1 MRELMKVHHLD
12 HSFAPFTSALT
23 KQAILRASNS
33 TACGPDGLTTLHI
46 KFLGPIGI
54 AYLTTL
60 YNLSV
65 ANANIPTIWKKA
77 VIIPIPKPGK
87 PADQSTGYQ
96 PISLLSPA
104 VKVLERLLL
113 PFLTESLPCAP
124 NQHGY
129 RSFRSTTT
137 ALLPIVIN
145 IANGMNEPKPASRTA
160 FVALDISK
168 AFDAVDHVLLL
179 EKVSATSL
187 NSNVTWWLA
196 AYLRGRTAV
205 CLFQGATS

>member
-1 MRELMKVHHLD
+1 MRELIKVHQLD

-33 TACGPDGLTTLHI
+33 TACGPDGLTTLHL

-77 VIIPIPKPGK
+77 VIISISKPGK

-96 PISLLSPA
+96 PISLLLPA

-113 PFLTESLPCAP
+113 PSFPVRPISMAIGRFAAQRRHSSQLSLTLPM
-124 NQHGY
+124 G
-129 RSFRSTTT
+129 
-137 ALLPIVIN
+137 
-145 IANGMNEPKPASRTA
+145 
-160 FVALDISK
+160 
-168 AFDAVDHVLLL
+168 
-179 EKVSATSL
+179 
-187 NSNVTWWLA
+187 
-196 AYLRGRTAV
+196 
-205 CLFQGATS
+205 